1 MSTSTKKT
9 VWFGMK
15 VTPEQKEKIKKLAQQ
30 KGVSQKEAVL
40 ELIESEVNEINIVA
54 EPGSFLDEARDLI
67 GIGAGPGDAS
77 TNPKYMK
84 DFGK

>member
-15 VTPEQKEKIKKLAQQ
+15 FTPEQKAKIKKLAQQ
-30 KGVSQKEAVL
+30 KGLSQKEAVL
-40 ELIESEVNEINIVA
+40 ELIENEVSEINIVA
-54 EPGSFLDEARDLI
+54 EPGSFLEAAKDVV
-67 GIGAGPGDAS
+67 GIGNGPGDAS
-77 TNPKYMK
+77 TNPKYMD